1 MLQQLL
7 LATALAFFAGTS
19 RLEPKTHAMAIAQ
32 LSTAG
37 AGVSQ
42 SQIDWVEACVVSSD
56 EWVAEV
62 DWVEAGVV
70 SPVEAVGQWLLQPQ
84 AMHYLNTSQS
94 ILLSVQELIDCET
107 ESDRCEGGNEQ
118 DAFTYIQRNG
128 LSSESDYPYKAER
141 SISGCKRNKI
151 AATSRI
157 SGYYKGGSLDYKAV
171 SDNTDKDKHAVLI
184 VGYGIDSN
192 GVKYWR
198 FKSSWGA
205 DWGEGAFGRIRR
217 HVTMSEERWSRSNV
231 AAAATAGHSFGFLG
245 SYLKPHA
252 MAIAGWST
260 AGVGLWYYMNLPPS
274 EVDWVEAGVLS
285 LRLSGIRSYRKAV
298 AAVGPWLLQPR
309 SKLYI
314 TIIPCSQSL
323 YRFKSSSTVT
333 HRVMGVMVAL
343 SKSGCMRNKIA
354 ATLTTRISGFRLV
367 DPTEDALGIAVAK
380 QPVVV
385 ALESSDDFRK
395 YKGGTIDYKAGETNR
410 LHFVM
415 IVGYG
420 VDPDGIKYWRF
431 KNSWE
436 PRWGEGGF
444 GRIRRY
450 VGDERGVLG
459 IFKWQGLYPVLED

>member
-1 MLQQLL
+1 MVRPA
-7 LATALAFFAGTS
+7 LATAGRTLPRRFCGQPTAAGSLS
-19 RLEPKTHAMAIAQ
+19 RPVRDCMLRDLHSQQAKKVGDAAAATAGHRFGLFRRYLEPKPHAMAIAQ

-70 SPVEAVGQWLLQPQ
+70 SPVVRYQRHCAVGQWLLQPQ

-141 SISGCKRNKI
+141 SISEKAVAKQPVVVTLQCSDDMLR
-151 AATSRI
+151 
-157 SGYYKGGSLDYKAV
+157 YYKGGSLDYKAV

-217 HVTMSEERWSRSNV
+217 HVDDER
-231 AAAATAGHSFGFLG
+231 G
-245 SYLKPHA
+245 
-252 MAIAGWST
+252 
-260 AGVGLWYYMNLPPS
+260 
-274 EVDWVEAGVLS
+274 
-285 LRLSGIRSYRKAV
+285 
-298 AAVGPWLLQPR
+298 
-309 SKLYI
+309 
-314 TIIPCSQSL
+314 
-323 YRFKSSSTVT
+323 
-333 HRVMGVMVAL
+333 
-343 SKSGCMRNKIA
+343 
-354 ATLTTRISGFRLV
+354 
-367 DPTEDALGIAVAK
+367 ALGIF
-380 QPVVV
+380 
-385 ALESSDDFRK
+385 LE
-395 YKGGTIDYKAGETNR
+395 E
-410 LHFVM
+410 
-415 IVGYG
+415 G
-420 VDPDGIKYWRF
+420 V
-431 KNSWE
+431 
-436 PRWGEGGF
+436 
-444 GRIRRY
+444 
-450 VGDERGVLG
+450 
-459 IFKWQGLYPVLED
+459 YPVLED